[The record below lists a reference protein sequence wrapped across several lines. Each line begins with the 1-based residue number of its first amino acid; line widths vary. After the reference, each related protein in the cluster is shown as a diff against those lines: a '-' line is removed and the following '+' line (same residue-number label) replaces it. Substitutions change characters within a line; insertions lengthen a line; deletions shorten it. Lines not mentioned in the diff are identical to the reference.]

1 MDFAGPIPLGPPD
14 APTSV
19 DFLLVTLLV
28 LPSRET
34 RATDGRFAVL
44 AASLPPTGSTVWGLD
59 RFHFCS
65 CALCLR
71 SAQEMPLFMGS

>member
-1 MDFAGPIPLGPPD
+1 MDFAGPTPLGPPD
-14 APTSV
+14 ASTSV

-28 LPSRET
+28 LHSREVQD
-34 RATDGRFAVL
+34 TDGRFTVL
-44 AASLPPTGSTVWGLD
+44 AASSPPTGSTVWGLE

-71 SAQEMPLFMGS
+71 SAQEMPLFTGS